1 MRILFTVCG
10 RAGSKGVQNK
20 NIRLF
25 LGRALPL
32 YTIGVIEEYIRG
44 CNSNDC
50 DVVVSTDSEEL
61 IDIVNHSVLGKQIE
75 VIRRDKELAGDN
87 IGKIDVIRDCRKQ
100 MELKKDCNY
109 DIVVDLDITSP
120 IRTVTDVKNLI
131 DKYEETQ
138 ADVVFS
144 VVPARRNP
152 YFNQVIRTEHGVK
165 KVIESEYTTRQQA
178 PEIFDMNASM
188 YAYNPKHLDSGKQLL
203 DGYCEIIE
211 MKDTGI
217 LDIDHEGDFE
227 LMEVIAR
234 HLGMDK

>member
-1 MRILFTVCG
+1 MKILFTVCG
-10 RAGSKGVQNK
+10 RAGSKGVHNK

-32 YTIGVIEEYIRG
+32 YTIDVIEEYISK
-44 CNSNDC
+44 NSTNEC

-61 IDIVNHSVLGKQIE
+61 INTVEHSVLGKQIE
-75 VIRRDKELAGDN
+75 VILRIKELAGDN

-100 MELKKDCNY
+100 MELRKNCKY
-109 DIVVDLDITSP
+109 DVVVDLDITSP

-152 YFNQVIRTEHGVK
+152 YFNQVMRTEHGVK